1 MRFAAAGH
9 VIYESIAMT
18 LEEIKQAIEKLP
30 TEEFFELARGLAA
43 RYPELW
49 QKQVARDAESGK
61 FDAVFAEI
69 DEELKCGKVRP
80 L

>member
-1 MRFAAAGH
+1 MA
-9 VIYESIAMT
+9 IT

-30 TEEFFELARGLAA
+30 REEFLELARRLSA

-49 QKQVARDAESGK
+49 QEQVARDAEDRK

-69 DEELKCGKVRP
+69 NEELKRGEVRP

>member
-1 MRFAAAGH
+1 MG
-9 VIYESIAMT
+9 T

-30 TEEFFELARGLAA
+30 REEFFELARRLSL

-49 QKQVARDAESGK
+49 QEQVARDAESGK
-61 FDAVFAEI
+61 FVAVFAEI
-69 DEELKCGKVRP
+69 DDELKRGEVRP